1 MPNKD
6 WQSGG
11 EPRPLAQ
18 LLVGLS
24 GYIVSGGPID
34 EIDFI
39 ILMELKDSIQNEL
52 DRRQGTIH

>member
-1 MPNKD
+1 MSNKD

-18 LLVGLS
+18 ILVGLS
-24 GYIVSGGPID
+24 GYIMSGGPIE

-39 ILMELKDSIQNEL
+39 ILMELKDSIQEEL
-52 DRRQGTIH
+52 DKRQGTIH

>member
-6 WQSGG
+6 WESGG

-24 GYIVSGGPID
+24 GYIMSGGPID
-34 EIDFI
+34 DIDFI

>member
-1 MPNKD
+1 MPDKD
-6 WQSGG
+6 WESGG

-24 GYIVSGGPID
+24 SYIMSGGPIE

-52 DRRQGTIH
+52 DKRQGTIH

>member
-1 MPNKD
+1 MPYTD
-6 WQSGG
+6 WVSGG

-24 GYIVSGGPID
+24 SYIMSGGPVD

>member
-1 MPNKD
+1 MPYKD
-6 WQSGG
+6 WESRG

-24 GYIVSGGPID
+24 SYIMSGGPVD

>member
-6 WQSGG
+6 WESGG

-24 GYIVSGGPID
+24 GYIMSGGPID
-34 EIDFI
+34 DIDFI
-39 ILMELKDSIQNEL
+39 ILMELKDSIKNEL

>member
-1 MPNKD
+1 MSNKD

-11 EPRPLAQ
+11 EARPLAH

-24 GYIVSGGPID
+24 GYIMGGGPIE

-52 DRRQGTIH
+52 DKRQGTIH

>member
-1 MPNKD
+1 MPYKD
-6 WQSGG
+6 WEGGG

-24 GYIVSGGPID
+24 SYIMSGGPVD